1 LGKVAE
7 GFLKITLCIFLA
19 NHNPHFRSFPFNE
32 EFIDHQFNHERSNRE
47 GIRSGGSNQFKFIS
61 RSEILSADLV
71 TIHNG
76 DWLFGEE
83 DLGINNSVDDDS
95 GR

>member
-1 LGKVAE
+1 MSKSSIIE
-7 GFLKITLCIFLA
+7 SITKDPTERGSPPEATA
-19 NHNPHFRSFPFNE
+19 N
-32 EFIDHQFNHERSNRE
+32 
-47 GIRSGGSNQFKFIS
+47 
-61 RSEILSADLV
+61 DLV

-95 GR
+95 DDN